1 MAEFYLHHRL
11 SEDIDL
17 FSFSQ
22 VNDATVDTFLKEISS
37 PMKIS
42 TIKKD
47 QIMSLFIYKITFDDG
62 EMLKVDF
69 NEYPFEQVERSDVR
83 FGNLAID
90 SFYDIGIN
98 KLYTILGRLQIRDFV
113 DLYFILQQGDF
124 SLEQLIGRTND
135 KFQTTVDCVY
145 LASQFLRVLDIPKAY
160 PRMIKPFDPKAM
172 VQYFLAQA
180 KILGEKAL
188 R

>member
-1 MAEFYLHHRL
+1 MGQTILTSRQRTFLELAQAYEEISRWFYLTGGTALAEFYLHHRL

-98 KLYTILGRLQIRDFV
+98 KLYTILGR
-113 DLYFILQQGDF
+113 
-124 SLEQLIGRTND
+124 
-135 KFQTTVDCVY
+135 
-145 LASQFLRVLDIPKAY
+145 
-160 PRMIKPFDPKAM
+160 
-172 VQYFLAQA
+172 
-180 KILGEKAL
+180 
-188 R
+188 